1 MMCKSIK
8 KQKGVTLIALVVTI
22 VILIILAGVSISM
35 VLGNNGI
42 LEQAKKG
49 ANSMAE
55 AEVNT
60 QKGFNS
66 MSAEIDK
73 ILNGNGNSEQPEQIT
88 EEKPNAPKQIDGMSP
103 IKFVEPTDSEKGQI
117 VDTDWNDNSW
127 YNYKQNKWANTKT
140 QDGSMWV
147 WIPRYAYKI
156 TYTNPIDKSQG
167 GSIDVKFLIGTSDDY
182 YDEETQTI
190 QTAKRVRSK
199 EEIADTTTDY
209 YVHPA
214 FTNESSIDFAN
225 GGWDKELEGMYV
237 AKFEAGFPEGNNTAP
252 NKKSSQTYS
261 QETGWVRAV
270 EAGTSGD
277 STQPARNW
285 LDGIYDK
292 TATRISY
299 PVFQP
304 LTYSMNY
311 INHNDAYNISKAMNE
326 EGNIYG
332 FNSNSSDTHLI
343 KSSEWGMVSYLT
355 HSKYGID
362 GKNGNEI
369 AVNNASLN
377 SGDRK
382 RTETAGKSG
391 VDSVYGITGM
401 TQGNTDGVETVVKI
415 DEIRALQANTPTPTG
430 SMYAWNQKG
439 GVTASTTGNMTG
451 IYDISGGTWE
461 RTASY
466 VANNHENL
474 LQYGKSVAYNGDTL
488 KTESTKYTMVYPH
501 DSTLD
506 NPGIA
511 NTEENL
517 NKANVANYKKNTK
530 IYGDAIREISTAGTG
545 TEAWNESSSY
555 FAGLF
560 YPFVKRG
567 GDLWASSG
575 AGSFCFQRGNGDSD
589 YYAGFR
595 PVVIPIS

>member
-1 MMCKSIK
+1 
-8 KQKGVTLIALVVTI
+8 
-22 VILIILAGVSISM
+22 
-35 VLGNNGI
+35 
-42 LEQAKKG
+42 
-49 ANSMAE
+49 
-55 AEVNT
+55 
-60 QKGFNS
+60 
-66 MSAEIDK
+66 
-73 ILNGNGNSEQPEQIT
+73 
-88 EEKPNAPKQIDGMSP
+88 MSP
-103 IKFVEPTDSEKGQI
+103 IKFVEPTDTEKGQV

-127 YNYKQNKWANTKT
+127 YNYKENKWANTKT

-156 TYTNPIDKSQG
+156 TYTNPSDKSQG
-167 GSIDVKFLIGTSDDY
+167 GRIDVKFLIGTTDNY
-182 YDEETQTI
+182 YDEESKTI
-190 QTAKRVRSK
+190 KTAKRVTTK
-199 EEIADTTTDY
+199 EEIADTTLDY

-214 FTNESSIDFAN
+214 FTDESSIDFAN

-382 RTETAGKSG
+382 RDNPAGKSG

-401 TQGNTDGVETVVKI
+401 TQGNTNVGETKVKI
-415 DEIRALQANTPTPTG
+415 EEIRALQANTPTPTG

-501 DSTLD
+501 DSALD
-506 NPGIA
+506 NKEVA

-517 NKANVANYKKNTK
+517 NKANAANYNKNTK
-530 IYGDAIREISTAGTG
+530 IYGDAIRETSTAGTG
-545 TEAWNESSSY
+545 REAWNSDYSY
-555 FAGLF
+555 FAGLY
-560 YPFVKRG
+560 YPFVGRG
-567 GDLWASSG
+567 GNLWDSSD
-575 AGSFCFQRGNGDSD
+575 AGSFSFDRGDGTSH
-589 YYAGFR
+589 YGFGFR
-595 PVVIPIS
+595 PVVVPMS

>member
-1 MMCKSIK
+1 MKN
-8 KQKGVTLIALVVTI
+8 KQQGVTLITLVVTI
-22 VILIILAGVSISM
+22 VILIILAGVSMSM
-35 VLGNNGI
+35 VLGDNG
-42 LEQAKKG
+42 LFTQAKTA
-49 ANSMAE
+49 ANKMASVE
-55 AEVNT
+55 ANT

-66 MSAEIDK
+66 MSSEIDK
-73 ILNGNGNSEQPEQIT
+73 ILNENGGSEQIT
-88 EEKPNAPKQIDGMSP
+88 EEIPNAPKKIDGMSP
-103 IKFVEPTDSEKGQI
+103 IKFVEPTDAEKAQV
-117 VDTDWNDNSW
+117 VDTNWNDNSW

-156 TYTNPIDKSQG
+156 TYTNPSDKSQG
-167 GSIDVKFLIGTSDDY
+167 GSIDVKFLIGTTDDY
-182 YDEETQTI
+182 YDEESKTI
-190 QTAKRVRSK
+190 KTAKRVTTK
-199 EEIADTTTDY
+199 EEVADTTADY

-214 FTNESSIDFAN
+214 FTDESKIDFAN

-277 STQPARNW
+277 STKPARNW

-311 INHNDAYNISKAMNE
+311 INHNDAYNVSKAMNE

-343 KSSEWGMVSYLT
+343 KNSEWGMVSYLT
-355 HSKYGID
+355 HSKYGTD
-362 GKNGNEI
+362 GKEI
-369 AVNNASLN
+369 TVNNASLN

-382 RTETAGKSG
+382 RDNSAGKSG

-401 TQGNTDGVETVVKI
+401 TQGNTNVGETKVKI
-415 DEIRALQANTPTPTG
+415 EEIRALQANTPTPTG

-466 VANNHENL
+466 VANNNENL
-474 LQYGKSVAYNGDTL
+474 LTYGKSVAYNGDTL

-501 DSTLD
+501 DSVTD
-506 NPGIA
+506 NKGIA
-511 NTEENL
+511 YTNENST
-517 NKANVANYKKNTK
+517 KASSANYKKNSK
-530 IYGDAIREISTAGTG
+530 IYGDAIRETSMTGIGT
-545 TEAWNESSSY
+545 TSWKSDYSNFSK
-555 FAGLF
+555 LND
-560 YPFVKRG
+560 PFLLRG
-567 GDLWASSG
+567 GDLWTASFVGTFSFHSSNGGVSFNSG
-575 AGSFCFQRGNGDSD
+575 LRT
-589 YYAGFR
+589 
-595 PVVIPIS
+595 VVIPLY

>member
-1 MMCKSIK
+1 M
-8 KQKGVTLIALVVTI
+8 QKVLKNNQGVTLIALVITI
-22 VILIILAGVSISM
+22 VILIILAGVSMIM

-42 LEQAKKG
+42 FEQAKKG
-49 ANSMAE
+49 ANAMAE

-66 MSAEIDK
+66 MSSEIDK
-73 ILNGNGNSEQPEQIT
+73 ILNGNGSSEQPEKVT
-88 EEKPNAPKQIDGMSP
+88 EEKPNAPKKIYGMSP
-103 IKFVEPTDSEKGQI
+103 IKFVEPTDTEKGQV

-156 TYTNPIDKSQG
+156 TYTNPSDKSQG

-182 YDEETQTI
+182 YDEESKTI
-190 QTAKRVRSK
+190 KTAKRVTTK
-199 EEIADTTTDY
+199 EEVADTTTDY

-401 TQGNTDGVETVVKI
+401 TQGNTDGPETIVKI

-430 SMYAWNQKG
+430 NMYAWNQKG
-439 GVTASTTGNMTG
+439 GITASTTGNMTG
-451 IYDISGGTWE
+451 VYDLSGGGWE
-461 RTASY
+461 RVTSY
-466 VANNHENL
+466 IANENKNL
-474 LQYGKSVAYNGDTL
+474 STYGKLIAYNGDIL

-506 NPGIA
+506 NKDVTI
-511 NTEENL
+511 TEENL
-517 NKANVANYKKNTK
+517 NKAREANYKKNLK
-530 IYGDAIREISTAGTG
+530 IYGDAIRETSMLGTANTS
-545 TEAWNESSSY
+545 WNGDYSG
-555 FAGLF
+555 FASLSN
-560 YPFVKRG
+560 PFVRSG
-567 GDLWASSG
+567 GNFWNNSG
-575 AGSFCFQRGNGDSD
+575 AGRFCFDSYDGDST
-589 YYAGFR
+589 YSGGIR
-595 PVVIPIS
+595 PIVIPIS